1 MFNQK
6 PQTEHDMRLIVD
18 EWINSNYLNRG
29 DIFVIGCSTS
39 EVAGE
44 HIGTSG
50 SEQIAADIYNELN
63 RLKKETGVQ
72 LAFQCC
78 EHINRA
84 LLIEKATLN
93 QENLREVLVVPT
105 REAGGAMPAYA
116 YKQME
121 NPVMVEHIE
130 ADAGMDIGT
139 TLIGMHLKHVAVP
152 LRFKQKTAGYAN
164 VTVART
170 RLKRIGGERASY
182 SLK

>member
-1 MFNQK
+1 MSKKMPLIQN
-6 PQTEHDMRLIVD
+6 DMRLIVD
-18 EWINSNYLNRG
+18 EWIESDHLTSE

-50 SEQIAADIYNELN
+50 SEQIASGIYSELV
-63 RLKKETGVQ
+63 RLRDETGVQ

-84 LLIEKATLN
+84 LLIEKETLK
-93 QENLREVLVVPT
+93 QEKLREVLVVPT

-116 YKQME
+116 YKQMK

-152 LRFKQKTAGYAN
+152 LRFEQKKVGHAD

-182 SLK
+182 SPK